1 MKAGI
6 LNVGNELLAPGRIE
20 SNAAYLTEHLGALG
34 IPVVLRAVV
43 GDDENAI
50 ADTMRHIL
58 ERADIIFVSGGLGPT
73 SDDLTREALMRAF
86 EVGASV
92 DRAWL
97 DTIHSRFER
106 RGIEMPRVNEKQAL
120 VPEGAELLAN
130 PLGTAPGLW
139 FPARPKG
146 VVVLLPGPPREL
158 QTLFETHLASR
169 LAALGRGIFYRMLK
183 LTVAG
188 LPESVVEQAIG
199 DVYRD
204 STNPMTTILASAGE
218 VEIRLTASAESSEE
232 AERRNEELATGIR
245 RALGDAIFTEAN
257 ESLEAVVGRLLL
269 ERDQRLAIAESITGG
284 LIAHRLT
291 EVPGSSRYFDQGVV
305 TYSNE
310 SKVGLL
316 GVARELID
324 RVGAV
329 SPEVAQAMALGARE
343 RSGADVAVGV
353 TGIAGPDG
361 ATPTKP
367 VGLVYIGVASSGAA
381 RVERFVFPGERSYV
395 KRWASQMALNLVRL
409 HLIRERV

>member
-1 MKAGI
+1 MIAGI
-6 LNVGNELLAPGRIE
+6 INVGNELLAPGRTE
-20 SNAAYLTEHLGALG
+20 SNAAYLTERLGILG

-43 GDDENAI
+43 GDDESAI
-50 ADTMRHIL
+50 ADMMRHIL
-58 ERADIIFVSGGLGPT
+58 DRADIVFVSGGLGPT

-86 EVGASV
+86 DVEASL
-92 DRAWL
+92 DRSWL

-106 RGIEMPRVNEKQAL
+106 RGIEMPQVNEKQAL
-120 VPEGAELLAN
+120 VPEGAELLTN
-130 PLGTAPGLW
+130 PIGTAPGLW

-146 VVVLLPGPPREL
+146 VAVLLPGPPREL
-158 QTLFETHLASR
+158 QSVFDTHLTSR
-169 LAALGRGIFYRMLK
+169 LAALGRGILYRVRT

-199 DVYRD
+199 DLYRD
-204 STNPMTTILASAGE
+204 SSNPVTTILASAGE
-218 VEIRLTASAESSEE
+218 VEIRLTASAESSEK
-232 AERRNEELATGIR
+232 AERRNEELARGIR
-245 RALGDAIFTEAN
+245 KALGDAIFTEAN
-257 ESLEAVVGRLLL
+257 ESLEAVVGRLLI
-269 ERDQRLAIAESITGG
+269 EREKRLAIAESITGG

-310 SKVGLL
+310 SKVELL

-329 SPEVAQAMALGARE
+329 SPEVARAMALGARE

-367 VGLVYIGVASSGAA
+367 VGLVYVGLASKGMAH
-381 RVERFVFPGERSYV
+381 VERFVFPGDRRYV
-395 KRWASQMALNLVRL
+395 KRWASQAALNLVRL